1 MSAPGSVGTTS
12 FTAGPPQGETT
23 PSGGSEPRAA
33 VSVGVS
39 GFTAG
44 PPQGETALSGGSDP
58 RQRRSVGATFTWP
71 VRVYW
76 EDTDAGGIVFYANHL
91 KFFERARTE
100 WLRSLGLEQQRLR
113 EQGTGMFVVT
123 HSDLRYLRPARLDD
137 LLLVTARL
145 LEAGRASLTIE
156 QQVIQQQVLGS
167 PGATDTAPTLLCE
180 GRIRVGWVDPSHL
193 RPQRI
198 PAELLALLANNR

>member
-1 MSAPGSVGTTS
+1 MSAAGSVGAAG
-12 FTAGPPQGETT
+12 FAAGPPQGETD

-33 VSVGVS
+33 G
-39 GFTAG
+39 
-44 PPQGETALSGGSDP
+44 
-58 RQRRSVGATFTWP
+58 SVGATFQWP

-76 EDTDAGGIVFYANHL
+76 EDTDAGGIVFYANYL

-113 EQGTGMFVVT
+113 EDGAGMFVVT
-123 HSDLRYLRPARLDD
+123 HSDLHYLRPARLDD
-137 LLLVTARL
+137 LLLVTARI

-156 QQVIQQQVLGS
+156 QQVLLS
-167 PGATDTAPTLLCE
+167 PSASDAAPALLCE
-180 GRIRVGWVDPSHL
+180 GRIRIGWVSTDGL

-198 PAELLALLANNR
+198 PAHLLALLAGIG